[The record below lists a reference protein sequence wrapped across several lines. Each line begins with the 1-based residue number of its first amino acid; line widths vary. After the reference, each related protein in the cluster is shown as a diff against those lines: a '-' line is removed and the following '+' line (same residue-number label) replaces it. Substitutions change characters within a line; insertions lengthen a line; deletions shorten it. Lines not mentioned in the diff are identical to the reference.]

1 MKKLIVLALAGLA
14 ALTLAACGGGE
25 RSGAPPELTGE
36 WRQVSDG
43 EWYHIA
49 TITGDTI
56 EIYRYLPAYNE
67 KELYW
72 WGTFEPPTTAQE
84 PYAWRSVNDLEKAGT
99 SVRASREETKTF
111 TYKNTRIRYIV
122 TAGHLQMTYELEKE
136 ESPAS

>member
-1 MKKLIVLALAGLA
+1 MV
-14 ALTLAACGGGE
+14 
-25 RSGAPPELTGE
+25 
-36 WRQVSDG
+36 
-43 EWYHIA
+43 HIT

-99 SVRASREETKTF
+99 SVRASRGETKTF
-111 TYKNTRIRYIV
+111 T
-122 TAGHLQMTYELEKE
+122 
-136 ESPAS
+136 